1 MRCLLDT
8 HAFLWW
14 IADDPRLTER
24 VRAILR
30 DAEQEI
36 FFSAA
41 SAWEIAIK
49 TRLGHLDFDED
60 VAEFIPRQLLAN
72 GFSPLPVQV
81 RHALRVHSLPLVHRD
96 PFDRLLVAQALLEDL
111 PILTADP
118 IVAQYPVDVL
128 W

>member
-1 MRCLLDT
+1 MRYLLDT

-30 DAEQEI
+30 DGHQEV

-49 TRLGHLDFDED
+49 TRLGRLEFDED
-60 VAEFIPRQLLAN
+60 VAEYIPRQLLAN
-72 GFSPLPVQV
+72 GFSPLPVEV
-81 RHALRVHSLPLVHRD
+81 RHALRVHSLPLLHRD
-96 PFDRLLVAQALLEDL
+96 PFDLLVAQALLEGL

-118 IVAQYPVDVL
+118 ALAQYPVAAL